1 MSDPTSC
8 RGVDSRFSA
17 RGIWKAS
24 IWSTALG
31 KNCHIGSFGSSE
43 DAARAYDGFKL
54 AMKGGAG
61 GRTGCNFPA
70 SDPQSA
76 AEKAGAAAFVQV
88 MQLAARKGG
97 AAPAAPV
104 AAKSGAAK
112 QHGSVARAPKRKA
125 SEAAAAGGSSA
136 ECLKPR
142 DEAPRGSAVAGAK
155 SSPAKSR
162 KRAKLASNV
171 FRGVSAQKGGVSY
184 KAALWMPKT
193 ASRDGYNKVA
203 GSYPT
208 EEEAARAYDS
218 LRVSEFGEAGRQ
230 GCNFPDDIDL
240 KTAAVI
246 AAAPAPAGA
255 AGASAAALAAA
266 SAAGTAAASAGP
278 AASAAKSPA
287 RPKGPAIAHFAKCA
301 KCAKCGS
308 RAAKL
313 DCAFTMCQQCCFEAH
328 PGDCPAHAKAAGK
341 KREEEELLALLYAT
355 AAPAA
360 AQPPKPRVEHYEEA
374 LESVGDTVTLFCLA
388 DFLRSRHAEEA
399 LEKSRRRREEGA
411 QAMEAARRRTANA
424 RGRAR

>member
-1 MSDPTSC
+1 MADPSSC
-8 RGVDSRFSA
+8 RGVDARFSA

-54 AMKGGAG
+54 AMKGGVG

-97 AAPAAPV
+97 AAPAPAV
-104 AAKSGAAK
+104 AAKGGAA
-112 QHGSVARAPKRKA
+112 KRKA
-125 SEAAAAGGSSA
+125 SEAAAGGCSA
-136 ECLKPR
+136 ECLNPR
-142 DEAPRGSAVAGAK
+142 GEAPRGSAVAGAE

-162 KRAKLASNV
+162 KRAKLQAGGG
-171 FRGVSAQKGGVSY
+171 FRGVSTQRATAAGSVSY
-184 KAALWMPKT
+184 KAALWIPKT
-193 ASRDGYNKVA
+193 AARDGYNKVV
-203 GSYPT
+203 GSYRT
-208 EEEAARAYDS
+208 EEEAARAYDI

-240 KTAAVI
+240 KTAAVN

-255 AGASAAALAAA
+255 AAASAAA
-266 SAAGTAAASAGP
+266 SAAGTAG
-278 AASAAKSPA
+278 ASAASTAESPA
-287 RPKGPAIAHFAKCA
+287 KPKGPAIAHFAKCA

-313 DCAFTMCQQCCFEAH
+313 DCAFTMCQQCCLEAH

-411 QAMEAARRRTANA
+411 QTIEAARRRTANA